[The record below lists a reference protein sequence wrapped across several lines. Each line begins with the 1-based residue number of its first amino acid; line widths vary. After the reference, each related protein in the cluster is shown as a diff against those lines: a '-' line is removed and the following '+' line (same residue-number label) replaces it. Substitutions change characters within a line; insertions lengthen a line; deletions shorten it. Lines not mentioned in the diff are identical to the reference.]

1 MTTQHP
7 RDPIGSASAGGAP
20 PPSVDRSAS
29 DGESESGP
37 GAAQDATSPHIP
49 APSRR
54 AVFAGAA
61 GAGAVLAVTAVTAG
75 PRPPRLGP
83 VGGDEELAAELR
95 PYLGGHHRV
104 SVVVIDGEQHR
115 FAAFGADENTEF
127 EIGSVTKTFTGAL
140 LMDAVERGEV
150 TLDTTVTEILGERA
164 HGSDAAD
171 VTLAELASQ
180 SSGLPRLPVRRLLA
194 SFPMI
199 VLRKDSYLGTSAE
212 DVIDA
217 ALGATLRDRGDYAYS
232 NLGVALLGQL
242 LAVRAEATWQ
252 ELLGARLL
260 DPLGMTSTRAPFH
273 LADVGEDAPRGRT
286 SSGLSAGAWTMHGYG
301 PAGAIRS
308 TAADMGR
315 YLRSLQEGS
324 NPGAAGLE
332 PLVDRGEGRSV
343 GVVWGLNQTDDGD
356 TLVQHNGMTGGFSA
370 FCGFNRDTGRGVA
383 LLTASARDLD
393 DLGAAIIDGS
403 VPL

>member
-1 MTTQHP
+1 MPVDDSEQTP
-7 RDPIGSASAGGAP
+7 SAALSSG
-20 PPSVDRSAS
+20 PPS
-29 DGESESGP
+29 P
-37 GAAQDATSPHIP
+37 T
-49 APSRR
+49 PSRR
-54 AVFAGAA
+54 ATLIGAA
-61 GAGAVLAVTAVTAG
+61 GAGVVLTVSAMAAG
-75 PRPPRLGP
+75 PRPGRLGP
-83 VGGDEELAAELR
+83 IRGDEGLAAELR
-95 PYLGGHHRV
+95 PHLGGHHRV
-104 SVVVIDGEQHR
+104 SAVVIDGEQHR
-115 FAAFGADENTEF
+115 FAGFGADENTEF

-150 TLDTTVTEILGERA
+150 TLDTTVAEILGERA

-180 SSGLPRLPVRRLLA
+180 SSGLPRVPARRLLA

-199 VLRKDSYLGTSAE
+199 VLRKDSYVGTTPE

-217 ALGATLRDRGDYAYS
+217 AVGATLRDRGDYAYS

-242 LAVRAEATWQ
+242 LAVRAETTWQ
-252 ELLGARLL
+252 ELLGSRLL

-286 SSGLSAGAWTMHGYG
+286 ASGLRAGAWTMHGYG

-343 GVVWGLNQTDDGD
+343 GVVWGLNPTDDGD

-370 FCGFNRDTGRGVA
+370 FCGFNRDTGRGVV

-393 DLGAAIIDGS
+393 DLGVGLIDGS
-403 VPL
+403 MPL